1 MARLTPASGLWH
13 LAVTRLMPASSL
25 WHLAV
30 TWLMPASDL
39 WHLTVTRLTPVSDL
53 WHQTVPCLTSGVLFS
68 LFVEMSWLMVRH
80 SALCVPRRRAST
92 RRSWRRVTLSASC
105 GRRSKP
111 TPPSS
116 SPRGRQNH
124 RQSLTP
130 VPAPGRA
137 QLAAVQQGY
146 SFFCLPSSFFYLPSF
161 VCLLLSFICLLL
173 SAFFFSQSDSLLS
186 FSQSVC
192 LLFSTFCLPSFGHLA
207 SAFFWPS
214 PFDHLLATLFWLPFL
229 ATFCLPLATFFGPS
243 FLGRHLLAFFWLPSV
258 RLHLAALAV
267 CLLFTAFFWLPS
279 LTTIW
284 PSFGLILLPILFV
297 CLLCLLLTCFHSCS
311 FCFHPCCFLHL
322 CSICSA
328 AQRKIQCPLLH
339 LALTALMS
347 KSLVS
352 FCILSDWLKH
362 QKQCQQNKL
371 ECSHVWHRT
380 RMFWHNSCP
389 KS

>member
-92 RRSWRRVTLSASC
+92 RRSWWRVTLSASC

-173 SAFFFSQSDSLLS
+173 SAFFFLLSAFFCLPSSFFYLPSFVCFFFSQSDSLLS

-214 PFDHLLATLFWLPFL
+214 PLDHLLATLFWLPSFGHL
-229 ATFCLPLATFFGPS
+229 LSAIGHLFWAIFFGPS
-243 FLGRHLLAFFWLPSV
+243 SVGILLAAFCPSSFGCFGRLSAFYCFLLAAFFDHHLAIFWPDSFAYPLCLSSLSSLDLLPFMQFLFPSV
-258 RLHLAALAV
+258 LF
-267 CLLFTAFFWLPS
+267 LFTFMLY
-279 LTTIW
+279 
-284 PSFGLILLPILFV
+284 LFSCTEKDTV
-297 CLLCLLLTCFHSCS
+297 STSAPCTHCF
-311 FCFHPCCFLHL
+311 
-322 CSICSA
+322 
-328 AQRKIQCPLLH
+328 
-339 LALTALMS
+339 
-347 KSLVS
+347 
-352 FCILSDWLKH
+352 D
-362 QKQCQQNKL
+362 
-371 ECSHVWHRT
+371 E
-380 RMFWHNSCP
+380 
-389 KS
+389 